1 MLPRSLIFRTIAL
14 ALFEPL
20 RVALSNELEK
30 PQIDRRERKIT
41 NWDLELRE
49 ETLLRHQSANWPRS
63 TRFLFNRNS
72 SDNLIEWQ
80 LTAANWETLNTRSSC
95 SKESFMFVRSK
106 RRLVIYK
113 RNVSSLIFKHHDI
126 LQQDSFN
133 DSTVSIKE
141 NLEHETKREN
151 ITSLLIICFN
161 ETLG

>member
-1 MLPRSLIFRTIAL
+1 
-14 ALFEPL
+14 
-20 RVALSNELEK
+20 
-30 PQIDRRERKIT
+30 
-41 NWDLELRE
+41 
-49 ETLLRHQSANWPRS
+49 
-63 TRFLFNRNS
+63 
-72 SDNLIEWQ
+72 
-80 LTAANWETLNTRSSC
+80 
-95 SKESFMFVRSK
+95 MFVRSK

-113 RNVSSLIFKHHDI
+113 RNVSSLIFKYHDI